1 MVELTLTEE
10 DGESHRFW
18 FLPDSARSFA
28 EELADYADEA
38 DQLRLDER
46 SDQA

>member
-18 FLPDSARSFA
+18 FLPDSARGFA
-28 EELADYADEA
+28 DSLLGYADEA